1 MRDRDLL
8 KLLQTNG
15 WVIDRIH
22 GSHHMLK
29 KGERTLVVPI
39 HGKDVKPGL
48 LNRILKDAGLK

>member
-8 KLLQTNG
+8 KLLQDNG
-15 WVIDRIH
+15 WVVDRIK

-29 KGERTLVVPI
+29 KGERMLVVPI

-48 LNRILKDAGLK
+48 LNKILKDAGLK